1 MQSKKRWLSWLLSG
15 SILLSMAPVTAMA
28 QEPEITPN
36 SLLPLKEV
44 RCDLDLT
51 GYFPEELKEMPV
63 RDVLTQLKKESDGQ
77 PAFNN
82 LDGITEISW
91 NTDYYNSDDFVTTA
105 MDGTMDLLPES
116 EYTNRVNLELIPGN
130 ADQLDGNRIRYLVDV
145 SVTPTYGD
153 IWNATVTTAE
163 QTPKPVKVYRTN
175 LNQRDE
181 SGKYL
186 LSIGVKGQ
194 EREQTE
200 LSRLKLDFPEAFRS
214 RDDLRVTV
222 YQGYY
227 ETEAAL
233 EADTNKVDVTAQ
245 IWGQTAAGF
254 EADYRYQSDY
264 QGMPEFT
271 VVVKKTVSETLG
283 ENPYTIS
290 NDVELVQDAAGKTE
304 MTILFQPFAAYMYAE
319 SASVGTYGLYVENEW
334 GNMTS
339 ASYNSSSSWQ
349 DEMWVATFT
358 LRNGLSADQ
367 SYYLKLRMNH
377 PDLTDDWSDTGINF
391 VKHAAVGKYDTIA
404 EVETQPDIKDALF
417 AQDEKNS
424 YSCNLNNGLIFTIVD
439 TDNTIHH
446 LKVSVEE
453 ENPLPEAPTPLS
465 ADTYFQ
471 AQGAK
476 DYSAYVM
483 SYMDDSY
490 YYDGY
495 QTVFLL
501 KSQWTNSQWEYGP
514 VDAATITPEFQT
526 GGKVRMY
533 AGLDKVSGEVQES
546 GKTEIPFRSGETV
559 AYSAAA
565 EHSSHLKNYWVT
577 YVTQQTGGAK
587 LFVNA
592 TNNPDHYNEQQQP
605 VRRIFLD
612 DAHDYHHDI
621 FLANIGDAE
630 LTGLTVTLSADAQ
643 NIALDDYW
651 TIGTT
656 KSLAPFTTTRSEDVN
671 GDWVTQGE
679 LPNVAKIRLVPVE
692 GQVGPIS
699 GTLTISADGQDPV
712 VIELTGIA
720 GVPKITTETLKEGVK
735 FVPYSSVIQTN
746 NMNASDAI
754 VFTLDSGRL
763 PQGIELKPNGELYGV
778 PKEYGEF
785 PITVTA
791 NCKGVEG
798 ATDTKEF
805 TLIIRD
811 NTNENVMNATDKGY
825 ELSEVVPD
833 TVDGTTDQVFQS
845 EGRFME
851 FQDFWLNGEK
861 LIEGVDY
868 KAEEGSTKIT
878 IYAQTFKNAGNGKHT
893 IAAEFRVNNNLNG
906 DLKRAAQNVNVST
919 GSGGSSGS
927 GGGSGSG
934 GSSGGGTSSNIKPS
948 KPTFTLDTNVI
959 FENGSVVFSKNSAQ
973 EGDTV
978 TFTTRPNSGYMTQ
991 SVQVLDQSGRE
1002 IPVTYDGAKYSFVMP
1017 GSSITVKAAFVKLP
1031 DQVADQPFTD
1041 IREGN
1046 WYNDAVVYVYQNGI
1060 MNGTDTTK
1068 FSPNMTSSRCM
1079 VIMTLYNMAGSP
1091 DAEGHPFVDVPE
1103 DAYYAEAVAW
1113 AKANGIADGIG
1124 DGKFAPEYDI
1134 TREQLAVLLYRFA
1147 QWSGLDTAILGDL
1160 TLFSDHN
1167 QVSTYAL
1174 EAMLWANGA
1183 GIINGKD
1190 QSRLDPDGKATRAE
1204 LATMLMR
1211 LDILL
1216 KKV

>member
-1 MQSKKRWLSWLLSG
+1 MKSKKQWLSWLLSG

-28 QEPEITPN
+28 REPEATPN

-51 GYFPEELKEMPV
+51 GYFPEELKVVPV

-77 PAFNN
+77 PVFDN

-91 NTDYYNSDDFVTTA
+91 NTDYYDSDDFVTTA
-105 MDGTMDLLPES
+105 MDGTMDLSPES
-116 EYTNRVNLELIPGN
+116 DYTNRVYLELIPGD
-130 ADQLDGNRIRYLVDV
+130 ADQLDGTRTRYLVDV

-153 IWNATVTTAE
+153 IWSAAVTTAE

-194 EREQTE
+194 EWKQTE
-200 LSRLKLDFPEAFRS
+200 LSRLKLDFSEAFRS
-214 RDDLRVTV
+214 RNDLRVTV

-254 EADYRYQSDY
+254 EADYRYQSGY
-264 QGMPEFT
+264 QGTPEFT
-271 VVVKKTVSETLG
+271 VVVKKTVSDTPG
-283 ENPYTIS
+283 ENPYTIG

-304 MTILFQPFAAYMYAE
+304 MTILFQPFAAYMYAA
-319 SASVGTYGLYVENEW
+319 SASVQTYGLYVENDAGYME
-334 GNMTS
+334 S
-339 ASYNSSSSWQ
+339 ASYRYDSQWQ
-349 DEMWVATFT
+349 NAMQTITYT
-358 LRNGLSADQ
+358 LKDGLSVDQ
-367 SYYLKLRMNH
+367 TYYLKLRMNH
-377 PDLTDDWSDTGINF
+377 PELTDNWADTGINF
-391 VKHAAVGKYDTIA
+391 VKYAVVGKYDTIV
-404 EVETQPDIKDALF
+404 EVEAQPDIKAALF
-417 AQDEKNS
+417 AQNEKDS
-424 YSCNLNNGLIFTIVD
+424 YSCNLKNGLIFTIVD
-439 TDNTIHH
+439 TDETIHH
-446 LKVSVEE
+446 LEVKVSEQEE
-453 ENPLPEAPTPLS
+453 ELLPEAPTPLS

-490 YYDGY
+490 YYNGY

-501 KSQWTNSQWEYGP
+501 QSQWNNSDWEYSP
-514 VDAATITPEFQT
+514 VDAASITPEFYT
-526 GGKVRMY
+526 GSKVQMY
-533 AGLDKVSGEVQES
+533 ASTDNTGAVKQES
-546 GKTEIPFRSGETV
+546 GKTEVPFRSGEPV

-565 EHSSHLKNYWVT
+565 ENGQNLKNYWVT

-592 TNNPDHYNEQQQP
+592 TNNPDHYNDQQQP
-605 VRRIFLD
+605 VREIYLD

-656 KSLAPFTTTRSEDVN
+656 KSLAPFTTTSTKDVN

-699 GTLTISADGQDPV
+699 GKLTIAADGQDPV

-720 GVPKITTETLKEGVK
+720 GVPKITTETLNEGVK

-791 NCKGVEG
+791 SCKGVEG

-805 TLIIRD
+805 TLTILD

-919 GSGGSSGS
+919 GG
-927 GGGSGSG
+927 G
-934 GSSGGGTSSNIKPS
+934 GSSGGGGSGSSSGGTSSNTKPT
-948 KPTFTLDTNVI
+948 KPTFTLDTNVT
-959 FENGSVVFSKNSAQ
+959 FENGSVVFSKNSAK

-978 TFTTRPNSGYMTQ
+978 TFTTRPNNGYMTQ

-1017 GSSITVKAAFVKLP
+1017 GSSITVKAVFVKIP

-1060 MNGTDTTK
+1060 MHGTDTTK
-1068 FSPNMTSSRCM
+1068 FSPNITSSRCM

-1091 DAEGHPFVDVPE
+1091 DAEGHPFVDVAE
-1103 DAYYAEAVAW
+1103 DAYYAKAVAW
-1113 AKANGIADGIG
+1113 AKANGIADGVG
-1124 DGKFAPEYDI
+1124 DGRFAPEDDI

-1147 QWSGLDTAILGDL
+1147 QWSGVDTATLGDL
-1160 TLFSDHN
+1160 TQFSDHN

-1183 GIINGKD
+1183 GIINGKE
-1190 QSRLDPDGKATRAE
+1190 QFRLDPDGKATRAE

-1216 KKV
+1216 KTV